1 MRPPLENVLRNALV
15 QNLELIEPGL
25 RPVQFEEYSLPNA
38 HGTRGSIDILAR
50 DRHQMWV
57 VIELKRSRSSA
68 RQALHEVNK
77 YTELLCREK
86 NLAPDRIRAVIVAM
100 PDDWE
105 ELLIAVS
112 HAARDWSHDL
122 RGYQLLLDSDGTLIG
137 TERVELLPRAFE
149 PRITPIHNLFFFAT
163 EEQREQ
169 GWRIIS
175 KVADELGALD
185 LLAADLD
192 RVAEK
197 HYIPAPFG
205 LYLAVGRV
213 NEELAAA
220 DLLGGYDGPEPFAE
234 EHQAEYL
241 ALCELCN
248 RLARSRLRG
257 MNMESARPGLLKN
270 LRDDPN
276 WSIQGFRGTGAY
288 DNTAAFEQQDLFR
301 FLTGDERGDSQV
313 LYTGTASP
321 QVASRWKAFRQEA
334 RQSFA
339 GNHEWESLV
348 DGWLD
353 EVGPKVG
360 EGDVGLHVYNPCDL
374 LQAIIHGWPDRMEKL
389 LPMVMGEAVPRQGLR
404 HLVRGVLCWNG
415 RGMSLPDAVRLVYR
429 DPLFLISNMYGGTV
443 WARDRELLD
452 LLGLHYVLLEKI
464 GPVGSGATVEDE
476 HRIWIH
482 REQSPRVYSSDTD
495 PRGYAQAYASI
506 EADGEIVSIGQYLHR
521 HSHEVEL
528 VAREYRA
535 FTHGV

>member
-25 RPVQFEEYSLPNA
+25 RPVQFEEYLLPNA

-122 RGYQLLLDSDGTLIG
+122 RGYRLLLNNNGTPIG

-149 PRITPIHNLFFFAT
+149 PRITPIHNLFFFST

-205 LYLAVGRV
+205 LYLAIGRV
-213 NEELAAA
+213 NEELAAV
-220 DLLGGYDGPEPFAE
+220 DVLGGYDGPEPFAE
-234 EHQAEYL
+234 EHQVEYL
-241 ALCELCN
+241 ALCEICS
-248 RLARSRLRG
+248 RLARSKLHG
-257 MNMESARPGLLKN
+257 MNMKSARPGLLKN

-276 WSIQGFRGTGAY
+276 WAIQGFRGTGAY
-288 DNTAAFEQQDLFR
+288 DVTAAFEEQDLFR
-301 FLTGDERGDSQV
+301 FLTGDERGDSQI
-313 LYTGTASP
+313 LYTGTVSP

-334 RQSFA
+334 RQSLA
-339 GNHEWESLV
+339 GNHEWDSLV
-348 DGWLD
+348 AGWLD

-374 LQAIIHGWPDRMEKL
+374 VQTITHGWPDSLENL
-389 LPMVMGEAVPRQGLR
+389 LPMVMGEAVPRHGLR
-404 HLVRGVLCWNG
+404 HSVRGALCWNG

-429 DPLFLISNMYGGTV
+429 DPLFSMSNLYAGAV
-443 WARDRELLD
+443 WEPDRELLD

-464 GPVGSGATVEDE
+464 GPVGSEATVAEE

-482 REQSPRVYSSDTD
+482 QDQGARVYSSDTD
-495 PRGYAQAYASI
+495 PRGYAQAYATI
-506 EADGEIVSIGQYLHR
+506 AADGEIVSIGQYLNR
-521 HSHEVEL
+521 HSPEVEL

-535 FTHGV
+535 FTHIV

>member
-15 QNLELIEPGL
+15 RNLELIEPGL
-25 RPVQFEEYSLPNA
+25 RPVQLEEYPLPNA

-100 PDDWE
+100 PDDWD
-105 ELLIAVS
+105 ELLVAVS

-122 RGYQLLLDSDGTLIG
+122 RGYRLLLDGSGAPAG
-137 TERVELLPRAFE
+137 AERVDLLPRAFE
-149 PRITPIHNLFFFAT
+149 PRVTPIHNLFFFT
-163 EEQREQ
+163 SEERRDQ
-169 GWRIIS
+169 GWKIIS

-197 HYIPAPFG
+197 HYIPTPFG

-213 NEELAAA
+213 NEEIASEE
-220 DLLGGYDGPEPFAE
+220 LLDGYDGPEPFAAE
-234 EHQAEYL
+234 YQAEYL
-241 ALCELCN
+241 ALCAICN
-248 RLARSRLRG
+248 RLARSEMRG
-257 MNMESARPGLLKN
+257 MNMESAQPGLLKN
-270 LRDDPN
+270 LAENSN
-276 WSIQGFRGTGAY
+276 WAIRGFRGTGAY
-288 DNTAAFEQQDLFR
+288 DDTAAFEQQDLFR

-321 QVASRWKAFRQEA
+321 QVASRWKAFRQEI
-334 RQSFA
+334 RQSLA

-348 DGWLD
+348 ESWLD
-353 EVGPKVG
+353 EVSPKVG
-360 EGDVGLHVYNPCDL
+360 DGDIGLHVYNPCNL
-374 LQAIIHGWPDRMEKL
+374 LQAIIHGWPDRMKEL
-389 LPMVMGEAVPRQGLR
+389 LPMVMGEAVSRHGLR
-404 HLVRGVLCWNG
+404 SSVRGALCWNG

-429 DPLFLISNMYGGTV
+429 DPLFLMSNMYAGTV
-443 WARDRELLD
+443 WERDRELLD
-452 LLGLHYVLLEKI
+452 LLGLHYVLLEST
-464 GPVGSGATVEDE
+464 GPARSEASESDE
-476 HRIWIH
+476 HRIWAQH
-482 REQSPRVYSSDTD
+482 EQGARFYSSASH
-495 PRGYAQAYASI
+495 PREYRQAFANI
-506 EADGEIVSIGQYLHR
+506 AADGEIVSVGQYIAR
-521 HSHEVEL
+521 HSREAEI

-535 FTHGV
+535 LIHTM